1 MDYEEAI
8 KLDQRNICKYYI
20 SLLKY
25 SHPLSFSFASF
36 CDYNSRI
43 IKMFLFF
50 YSFCLDLTV
59 NLVFFNDDTMHQ
71 IYEDKGKYNFLFQIP
86 IILYST
92 IISRLIDSV
101 IRTLA
106 LSQDKIVEF
115 KQTKE
120 KNNLNMKYKR
130 LILMLKIKFIFF
142 FIICFL
148 VLAFFLHY
156 ITCFCGIYINTQEH
170 VIKDSIISFATALSY
185 PLALY
190 MIPGIFRISALKD
203 KKHNRQCL
211 YKFSNF
217 IEKYLV

>member
-1 MDYEEAI
+1 M
-8 KLDQRNICKYYI
+8 
-20 SLLKY
+20 
-25 SHPLSFSFASF
+25 
-36 CDYNSRI
+36 
-43 IKMFLFF
+43 
-50 YSFCLDLTV
+50 DLTV

-101 IRTLA
+101 IKTLA

-115 KQTKE
+115 KQIKE

-148 VLAFFLHY
+148 VLSFFLHY

-203 KKHNRQCL
+203 EKHNRKCL

-217 IEKYLV
+217 IENYLV